1 MLDYLEESMYGIRG
15 IITDSCTGDPIRAK
29 VYANSYDQAN
39 DSSHVYS
46 ALPVGNYHKYVNTGT
61 YSLTFSA
68 PGYNSKTI
76 NNISVSNGTA
86 TVQNVVLVPLAP
98 IANFTADATS
108 TCSGVVQFSNTGTY
122 PAGCSFLWNFG
133 DGQTSTLENPQHT
146 YASNGNYNVTLTINA
161 CSGNDTETK
170 TSYIEVNMP
179 AAPVATGATICG
191 NGSVTLSATGS
202 GTLKWYDAIT
212 GGNLLGTGSSFTTP
226 VISSTTD
233 YFVENHIAVASTNV
247 GPAVGGESR
256 NIATITYFDV
266 YQPMT
271 LVSVQAMAATAGN
284 KTITLQDNTGTTIET
299 QSVYVGT
306 GTTTITLNWQ
316 IQPGTG
322 YQLLT
327 PANSTL
333 YRLGTGVSYPYT
345 AAGICSITGCDI
357 GSTYFYSWFNWTVQ
371 GEGCSSPRTLATAT
385 VIPQTIASFS
395 SIVNGNSVDFSNT
408 SLNAIAYSWDFG
420 DGQTSTQTDPTH
432 IFSTPGTYTVTL
444 IAIGSGSC
452 PNDTITQ
459 QVDVT
464 NAPNADFSAI
474 QFCVGGTTIFTDE
487 SSIASGSIAS
497 WDWDFGDGTTH
508 STIQNPSHTYTDSGY
523 YNVTLIVVSNIGFA
537 DTNTQQ
543 IYIEP
548 QPTAAFSFTTGATG
562 QMTYFTDETN
572 GNGSTLIAW
581 LWNFGDGSTSVQQ
594 NPDHVY
600 NAEGTY
606 WVTLVV
612 FNDCGSDTVV
622 QQIVIVT
629 DGIHETENTLQ
640 LFPNPVQD
648 NMTTLIFTS
657 QAAETFSIRLY
668 SSDGQIISTST
679 FDAAAGE
686 NRFQLRLDDVSKGMY
701 WLELSSEQTLQRIPL
716 IK

>member
-1 MLDYLEESMYGIRG
+1 
-15 IITDSCTGDPIRAK
+15 
-29 VYANSYDQAN
+29 
-39 DSSHVYS
+39 
-46 ALPVGNYHKYVNTGT
+46 
-61 YSLTFSA
+61 
-68 PGYNSKTI
+68 
-76 NNISVSNGTA
+76 
-86 TVQNVVLVPLAP
+86 
-98 IANFTADATS
+98 
-108 TCSGVVQFSNTGTY
+108 
-122 PAGCSFLWNFG
+122 
-133 DGQTSTLENPQHT
+133 
-146 YASNGNYNVTLTINA
+146 
-161 CSGNDTETK
+161 
-170 TSYIEVNMP
+170 
-179 AAPVATGATICG
+179 
-191 NGSVTLSATGS
+191 
-202 GTLKWYDAIT
+202 
-212 GGNLLGTGSSFTTP
+212 
-226 VISSTTD
+226 
-233 YFVENHIAVASTNV
+233 
-247 GPAVGGESR
+247 
-256 NIATITYFDV
+256 
-266 YQPMT
+266 
-271 LVSVQAMAATAGN
+271 
-284 KTITLQDNTGTTIET
+284 
-299 QSVYVGT
+299 
-306 GTTTITLNWQ
+306 
-316 IQPGTG
+316 
-322 YQLLT
+322 
-327 PANSTL
+327 L
-333 YRLGTGVSYPYT
+333 YRLNSGVSYPYT

-385 VIPQTIASFS
+385 VIPQAIASFS
-395 SIVNGNSVDFSNT
+395 NIVNGNSVDFSNT

-432 IFSTPGTYTVTL
+432 IFSTPDTYTVTL

-474 QFCVGGTTIFTDE
+474 QLCVGGTTIFTDE

-508 STIQNPSHTYTDSGY
+508 STLQNPSHTYTDSGY

-548 QPTAAFSFTTGATG
+548 RPTAAFSFTAGATG

-572 GNGSTLIAW
+572 GHGSTLIAW

-606 WVTLVV
+606 WATLVV

-679 FDAAAGE
+679 FDAVAGE
-686 NRFQLRLDDVSKGMY
+686 NRYQLRLDELSKGMY
-701 WLELSSEQTLQRIPL
+701 WLELSSEQRLQRIPL